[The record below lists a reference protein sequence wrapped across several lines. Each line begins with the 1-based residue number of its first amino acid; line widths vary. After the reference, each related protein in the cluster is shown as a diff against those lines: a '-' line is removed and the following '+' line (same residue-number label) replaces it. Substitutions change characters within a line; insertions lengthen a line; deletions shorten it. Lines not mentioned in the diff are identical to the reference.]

1 MSSEEQPKRSAEP
14 VGYQLRR
21 AREKLGLDVSAIA
34 DQQHL
39 RTSVIQ
45 SIEDGDYSKVDTELF
60 LKGYV
65 RAYARQV
72 ELDADAI
79 IRDLDAELEPLRKER
94 ERQYEADPLV
104 DIQRKKSRKRRIA
117 RAVVVLVVLVGIGF
131 GITTWMADGGRR
143 LPGFSATSSPENS
156 DVEPSLSQEETV
168 EQPMEETDDI
178 TMAPSDP
185 DAGTEDARVEAEEP
199 LDPPLIEGD
208 AANVNQEPVDQTGG
222 DEQIQAESVD
232 EPAPLVAEEESTVGA
247 PTQADVSETTQVVAQ
262 EPVEPA
268 EPPVASAATLRMSFN
283 DGCWV
288 QVTDAEGN
296 RLTSSLY
303 SQGDVLDVEGPA
315 PLDVIVGAMSAVSSL
330 EFQGEAVDLG
340 SFRVVNNRA
349 QFTLEP

>member
-21 AREKLGLDVSAIA
+21 AREQLGLDVSAIA

-45 SIEDGDYSKVDTELF
+45 AIEDGDYSKVDTELF

-65 RAYARQV
+65 RAYAKQV

-143 LPGFSATSSPENS
+143 LPGFSSS
-156 DVEPSLSQEETV
+156 TV
-168 EQPMEETDDI
+168 SEST
-178 TMAPSDP
+178 
-185 DAGTEDARVEAEEP
+185 
-199 LDPPLIEGD
+199 EGD
-208 AANVNQEPVDQTGG
+208 SLAAQEEPVDQSPEQASDSSSAQPEPDATSEG
-222 DEQIQAESVD
+222 DGTVDVQGVDDGATDVIQDPVEKTTEESAQAPTESGAEASVETASVENVTDVSAQPEVIETTESTQVTEQEPQELG
-232 EPAPLVAEEESTVGA
+232 EPAVTDE
-247 PTQADVSETTQVVAQ
+247 
-262 EPVEPA
+262 
-268 EPPVASAATLRMSFN
+268 ATLRMSFS
-283 DGCWV
+283 DACWV
-288 QVTDAEGN
+288 QVTDADGN

-303 SQGDVLDVEGPA
+303 SQGDVLDVAGSA
-315 PLDVIVGAMSAVSSL
+315 PLDVIVGAMSAVASL

>member
-21 AREKLGLDVSAIA
+21 AREQLGLDVSAIA

-45 SIEDGDYSKVDTELF
+45 AIEDGDYSKVDTELF

-65 RAYARQV
+65 RAYAKQV

-143 LPGFSATSSPENS
+143 LPGFSSSPVSENTEGDS
-156 DVEPSLSQEETV
+156 LAAQEEPVDQNLEQASGSSSVEPK
-168 EQPMEETDDI
+168 
-178 TMAPSDP
+178 P
-185 DAGTEDARVEAEEP
+185 DATPEVDEAV
-199 LDPPLIEGD
+199 DVQGVDDGATDVI
-208 AANVNQEPVDQTGG
+208 QEPVDQPG
-222 DEQIQAESVD
+222 EEAAQA
-232 EPAPLVAEEESTVGA
+232 PTESTVEA
-247 PTQADVSETTQVVAQ
+247 SVETASVENSTDVSAQDEAIETTEAVQITEQ
-262 EPVEPA
+262 EPQELGEPA
-268 EPPVASAATLRMSFN
+268 VTDEATLRMSFS
-283 DGCWV
+283 DACWV
-288 QVTDAEGN
+288 QVTDADGN

-303 SQGDVLDVEGPA
+303 SRGDVLDVAGSA
-315 PLDVIVGAMSAVSSL
+315 PLDVIVGAMSAVASL

>member
-21 AREKLGLDVSAIA
+21 AREQLGLDVSAIA

-45 SIEDGDYSKVDTELF
+45 AIEDGDYSKVDTELF

-117 RAVVVLVVLVGIGF
+117 RAVVVLLVLVGIGF

-143 LPGFSATSSPENS
+143 LPGFSSSSVSEGT
-156 DVEPSLSQEETV
+156 DGDSLAAQE
-168 EQPMEETDDI
+168 
-178 TMAPSDP
+178 
-185 DAGTEDARVEAEEP
+185 
-199 LDPPLIEGD
+199 
-208 AANVNQEPVDQTGG
+208 EPVDQNL
-222 DEQIQAESVD
+222 EQASEPSSAQSEPDATPEVD
-232 EPAPLVAEEESTVGA
+232 EAVDVPGVDDGA
-247 PTQADVSETTQVVAQ
+247 TDVIQ
-262 EPVEPA
+262 EPVEQATEEAAQAPTESAAEASVETASVENVTDVSAQPEAIETTESAQVAEQEPQEPGEPA
-268 EPPVASAATLRMSFN
+268 VTAEATLRMSFS
-283 DGCWV
+283 DACWV
-288 QVTDAEGN
+288 QVTDADGN

-303 SQGDVLDVEGPA
+303 SQGDVLDVAGSA
-315 PLDVIVGAMSAVSSL
+315 PLDVIVGAMSAVASL

-340 SFRVVNNRA
+340 SFRAVNNRA

>member
-1 MSSEEQPKRSAEP
+1 
-14 VGYQLRR
+14 
-21 AREKLGLDVSAIA
+21 
-34 DQQHL
+34 
-39 RTSVIQ
+39 VIQ
-45 SIEDGDYSKVDTELF
+45 AIEDGDYSKVDTELF

-65 RAYARQV
+65 RAYAKQV

-143 LPGFSATSSPENS
+143 LPGFSSSPVSEN
-156 DVEPSLSQEETV
+156 T
-168 EQPMEETDDI
+168 
-178 TMAPSDP
+178 
-185 DAGTEDARVEAEEP
+185 
-199 LDPPLIEGD
+199 EGD
-208 AANVNQEPVDQTGG
+208 SLAAQEEPVDQNLG
-222 DEQIQAESVD
+222 QASDSSSVEPKPDATPEVD
-232 EPAPLVAEEESTVGA
+232 EAVDVQGVDDGATDVIREPVDQPGEEAAQAPAESTVEA
-247 PTQADVSETTQVVAQ
+247 SVETASVENSTDVSAQAEAIETTEAVQVTEQ
-262 EPVEPA
+262 EPQELGEPA
-268 EPPVASAATLRMSFN
+268 VTDEATLRMSFS
-283 DGCWV
+283 DACWV
-288 QVTDAEGN
+288 QVTDADGN

-303 SQGDVLDVEGPA
+303 SQGDVLDVAGSA
-315 PLDVIVGAMSAVSSL
+315 PLDVIVGAMSAVASL

>member
-21 AREKLGLDVSAIA
+21 AREQLGLDVSAIA

-45 SIEDGDYSKVDTELF
+45 AIEDGDYSKVDTELF

-65 RAYARQV
+65 RAYAKQV

-143 LPGFSATSSPENS
+143 LPGFSSSPVSEN
-156 DVEPSLSQEETV
+156 T
-168 EQPMEETDDI
+168 
-178 TMAPSDP
+178 
-185 DAGTEDARVEAEEP
+185 
-199 LDPPLIEGD
+199 EGD
-208 AANVNQEPVDQTGG
+208 SLAAQEEPVDQNLG
-222 DEQIQAESVD
+222 QASDSSSVEPKPDATPEVD
-232 EPAPLVAEEESTVGA
+232 EAVDVQGVDDGATDVIREPVDQPGEEAAQAPAESTVEA
-247 PTQADVSETTQVVAQ
+247 SVETASVENSTDVSAQAEAIETTEAVQVTEQ
-262 EPVEPA
+262 EPQELGEPA
-268 EPPVASAATLRMSFN
+268 VTDEATLRMSFS
-283 DGCWV
+283 DACWV
-288 QVTDAEGN
+288 QVTDADGN

-303 SQGDVLDVEGPA
+303 SQGDVLDVAGSA
-315 PLDVIVGAMSAVSSL
+315 PLDVIVGAMSAVASL

>member
-21 AREKLGLDVSAIA
+21 AREQLGLDVSAIA

-45 SIEDGDYSKVDTELF
+45 AIEDGDYSKVDTELF

-94 ERQYEADPLV
+94 ERQHEADPLV

-143 LPGFSATSSPENS
+143 LPGFSSS
-156 DVEPSLSQEETV
+156 TV
-168 EQPMEETDDI
+168 SEST
-178 TMAPSDP
+178 
-185 DAGTEDARVEAEEP
+185 
-199 LDPPLIEGD
+199 EGD
-208 AANVNQEPVDQTGG
+208 GPAAQEEPVDQSL
-222 DEQIQAESVD
+222 EQTSESSSAQSESDATPEVD
-232 EPAPLVAEEESTVGA
+232 EAVDVQGVDDGATDVIQDPVEQATEEAAQAPIESAAEANVVTASVENVT
-247 PTQADVSETTQVVAQ
+247 DVSAQPEAIETTESAQVTEQ
-262 EPVEPA
+262 EPQELGEPA
-268 EPPVASAATLRMSFN
+268 VADEATLRMSFS
-283 DGCWV
+283 DACWV
-288 QVTDAEGN
+288 QVTDADGN

-303 SQGDVLDVEGPA
+303 SQGDVLDVAGSA
-315 PLDVIVGAMSAVSSL
+315 PLDVIVGAMSAVASL

>member
-45 SIEDGDYSKVDTELF
+45 AIEDGDYSKVDTELF

-65 RAYARQV
+65 RAYAKQV

-94 ERQYEADPLV
+94 ERQHEADPLV

-143 LPGFSATSSPENS
+143 LPGFS
-156 DVEPSLSQEETV
+156 PSTV
-168 EQPMEETDDI
+168 SEST
-178 TMAPSDP
+178 
-185 DAGTEDARVEAEEP
+185 
-199 LDPPLIEGD
+199 EGD
-208 AANVNQEPVDQTGG
+208 SLAAQEEPVDQSL
-222 DEQIQAESVD
+222 EQTSESSSAQSESDATPEVD
-232 EPAPLVAEEESTVGA
+232 EAVDVQGVDDGATDVIHDPVEQATEEAAQA
-247 PTQADVSETTQVVAQ
+247 PTESAAEASVETASVENVTDVSAQPEAIETTESAQVTEQ
-262 EPVEPA
+262 EPQELGEPA
-268 EPPVASAATLRMSFN
+268 VTDEATLRMSFS
-283 DGCWV
+283 DACWV
-288 QVTDAEGN
+288 QVTDADGN

-303 SQGDVLDVEGPA
+303 SQGDVLDVAGSA
-315 PLDVIVGAMSAVSSL
+315 PLDVIVGAMSAVASL

>member
-45 SIEDGDYSKVDTELF
+45 AIEDGDYSKVDTELF

-143 LPGFSATSSPENS
+143 LPDFSSSPVSES
-156 DVEPSLSQEETV
+156 TDGDSLAAQE
-168 EQPMEETDDI
+168 
-178 TMAPSDP
+178 
-185 DAGTEDARVEAEEP
+185 
-199 LDPPLIEGD
+199 
-208 AANVNQEPVDQTGG
+208 EPVDHSLEQTS
-222 DEQIQAESVD
+222 DSSSAQPEPDATLEVD
-232 EPAPLVAEEESTVGA
+232 ETV
-247 PTQADVSETTQVVAQ
+247 DVQGVDDAATDVIQ
-262 EPVEPA
+262 EPVEQAA
-268 EPPVASAATLRMSFN
+268 EDAAQAPTESAVEARVETASVENSTDASAQAEAIETTEAVQVTEQEPQEFGEPAVTDEATLRMSFS
-283 DGCWV
+283 DACWV
-288 QVTDAEGN
+288 QVTDADGN

-303 SQGDVLDVEGPA
+303 SQGDVLDVAGSA
-315 PLDVIVGAMSAVSSL
+315 PLDVIVGAMSAVASL